1 MAQVQ
6 SGNFPIPNDTG
17 ANVLADINENIRANA
32 TNNSGTGTPP
42 ITLAHQFF
50 VDESTTPDTLKI
62 RNASNSGYIPLG
74 VLEDDLGHM
83 PKLGGSFTGNI
94 SVPSGSKV
102 SPSIQLNDA
111 DTGFYLY
118 AANDIGV
125 STGGEVRANVNSDGL
140 TINKGKELRLK
151 DPQDNN
157 YIAIKAPALTADF
170 TFTLPQDD
178 GNAGDKLE
186 SDGNGNLSWQ
196 PVSGVP
202 TGSVHLMAT
211 TSVPSGYLECNGQ
224 SLSRTTYAN
233 LFAIIGTTWGAADG
247 QTFHVPDL
255 RGQFVR
261 GWVNTKTGT
270 NDDSRSFASS
280 QASRNKTHTH
290 TATTSLTDSGHFHH
304 AFRSGNASELRFG
317 SNLSGTNFA
326 ASGTGAGHL
335 NEAYNIT
342 ASGSE
347 SNVGKTSNNTTGI
360 TATTTNQPEGGSDAR
375 PDNIAMMYVIK
386 I

>member
-17 ANVLADINENIRANA
+17 ANVLSDINENIRANA

-50 VDESTTPDTLKI
+50 VDESTNPDTLKI
-62 RNASNSGYIPLG
+62 RDASNASYIVLG
-74 VLEDDLGHM
+74 KLETDLGHM
-83 PKLGGSFTGNI
+83 PKDGGSFTGNI
-94 SVPSGSKV
+94 SIPSGTKA

-118 AANDIGV
+118 AANDIGI
-125 STGGEVRANVNSDGL
+125 STGGEVRANINSNGL
-140 TINKGKELRLK
+140 TINEGKALRLK

-157 YIAIKAPALTADF
+157 YIAIKSPALSADL
-170 TFTLPQDD
+170 TFTLPDND

-186 SDGNGNLSWQ
+186 SDGSGNLSWQ

-202 TGSVHLMAT
+202 TGSVHVMAT
-211 TSVPSGYLECNGQ
+211 TTVPSGYLECAGQ

-233 LFAIIGTTWGAADG
+233 LFAVISTTWGSVDSNH
-247 QTFHVPDL
+247 FNLPDL

-270 NDDSRSFASS
+270 NDDGRSFANE
-280 QASRNKTHTH
+280 QTSRNKSHTHTVSVSSTTSNPTPTLTGDVRRISEGYRAQGTASGVFTKVNDGNNNITGSSSTSPVAGFSMDATHTH
-290 TATTSLTDSGHFHH
+290 TFS
-304 AFRSGNASELRFG
+304 
-317 SNLSGTNFA
+317 
-326 ASGTGAGHL
+326 ASGT
-335 NEAYNIT
+335 
-342 ASGSE
+342 
-347 SNVGKTSNNTTGI
+347 TSSD
-360 TATTTNQPEGGSDAR
+360 GGSDAR

-386 I
+386 T